1 MPSLLVAWLAAP
13 NTWDSMTYHLS
24 RVKHWIDNETV
35 AFYPTHILRQLHSGP
50 MAEYQILQAMLITGT
65 DGAANFIQFQAYCI
79 CVLGVW
85 RIAELLGGDSRAKLL
100 AATAMATLPPAVLQ
114 STSTKND
121 LVVASFVLAF
131 IVFAI
136 RNSWLLTG
144 CALGLALLTKATA
157 WIYLAPAGLAVTV
170 LLLRR
175 RGAAGLQNLAV
186 ILGIAALINVPQ
198 WSRNYSLSGNPIGAM
213 REGPDLG
220 YLNESHHLKD
230 LAGNAVRNLALHAAT
245 GNRKI
250 DAAILRTVEGFHRFL
265 EIDPRDPRTSWHGRS
280 LIMASSRHEDTGG
293 ALVWMVLSVAGAVAA
308 LVRARPTVRWYCA
321 GVFVAAALFVT
332 LLKWQ
337 PWHTRLHI
345 PLFAV
350 VFPAAAIGIASL
362 ANRRIV
368 LALVAVLIVGA
379 LPFTL
384 FNETRPLIG
393 ERSVLLVPRT
403 SQYFSARPIL
413 ERPYIE
419 AMNAA
424 RRCDTIGLVTAGDG
438 WEYPLW
444 ALAGRASTVEH
455 VAVTNASADFAPP
468 IRVAPCAIVITAADP
483 RPSVEWDG
491 RPYDR
496 AYASPVLSLFIA
508 R

>member
-1 MPSLLVAWLAAP
+1 MENREGGPAAP
-13 NTWDSMTYHLS
+13 
-24 RVKHWIDNETV
+24 
-35 AFYPTHILRQLHSGP
+35 
-50 MAEYQILQAMLITGT
+50 
-65 DGAANFIQFQAYCI
+65 
-79 CVLGVW
+79 
-85 RIAELLGGDSRAKLL
+85 
-100 AATAMATLPPAVLQ
+100 
-114 STSTKND
+114 
-121 LVVASFVLAF
+121 
-131 IVFAI
+131 
-136 RNSWLLTG
+136 
-144 CALGLALLTKATA
+144 
-157 WIYLAPAGLAVTV
+157 
-170 LLLRR
+170 
-175 RGAAGLQNLAV
+175 
-186 ILGIAALINVPQ
+186 
-198 WSRNYSLSGNPIGAM
+198 
-213 REGPDLG
+213 
-220 YLNESHHLKD
+220 
-230 LAGNAVRNLALHAAT
+230 
-245 GNRKI
+245 
-250 DAAILRTVEGFHRFL
+250 
-265 EIDPRDPRTSWHGRS
+265 
-280 LIMASSRHEDTGG
+280 
-293 ALVWMVLSVAGAVAA
+293 
-308 LVRARPTVRWYCA
+308 
-321 GVFVAAALFVT
+321 
-332 LLKWQ
+332 
-337 PWHTRLHI
+337 
-345 PLFAV
+345 
-350 VFPAAAIGIASL
+350 
-362 ANRRIV
+362 V

-483 RPSVEWDG
+483 RSSVEWDG